1 MNNLYAIVAGV
12 INVVL
17 VAAAAFVFA
26 VDDFVFV
33 NDPSLLVFVVVI
45 VFVVFIVVF
54 ILNTTS
60 YTVHAPSSGKKME

>member
-12 INVVL
+12 MIVV
-17 VAAAAFVFA
+17 VAVAVFVFA
-26 VDDFVFV
+26 VDDDFVFV
-33 NDPSLLVFVVVI
+33 KDTTLLVD

-54 ILNTTS
+54 ILNITS